1 MQDKKCKWKHLEV
14 VFLDADGS
22 CFWRSDE
29 TQSGSGVML
38 IVLSLGPGHL
48 AGLRHADGQQAMIV
62 WTDQNTW
69 PYESQS
75 DIRRM
80 LAFLWHI
87 DSWPQHAKLISWN
100 ERSTRGCD
108 WLCYMIYSTVE
119 IQTHLLVP
127 NLTFFILCRAV
138 FVWTP
143 VTFNVWTFFFFFI
156 FLYTLL
162 DKVGIIKIF

>member
-1 MQDKKCKWKHLEV
+1 MQMKAHGGGI
-14 VFLDADGS
+14 FGADGLW
-22 CFWRSDE
+22 FWRSDE
-29 TQSGSGVML
+29 TGVML

-48 AGLRHADGQQAMIV
+48 AGLRHADGQRAVIV
-62 WTDQNTW
+62 WMDQNTW

-87 DSWPQHAKLISWN
+87 DSWPQHSKLISWN

-108 WLCYMIYSTVE
+108 WLCYMIYSTVWS
-119 IQTHLLVP
+119 QTHLLVP
-127 NLTFFILCRAV
+127 NLTFFVLCRAV

-143 VTFNVWTFFFFFI
+143 LTFNVDRY
-156 FLYTLL
+156 FLKSFCIHYQT
-162 DKVGIIKIF
+162 KVWNN